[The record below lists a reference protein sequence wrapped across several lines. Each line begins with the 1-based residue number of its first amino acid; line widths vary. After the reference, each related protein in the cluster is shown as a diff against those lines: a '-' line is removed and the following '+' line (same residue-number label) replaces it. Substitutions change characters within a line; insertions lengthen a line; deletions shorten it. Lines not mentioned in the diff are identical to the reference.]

1 MKKKLKILFAV
12 AAAGIVCLWLLR
24 SYWLPFVA
32 DNPIKLVRKRF
43 SSGTVLTDRHNKPL
57 RIYPDCNGDLYS
69 YLPLASHSQQITQ
82 ALLTAEDRSFF
93 EHPGFNIFSIGR
105 AAWQNLV
112 NFRII
117 SGASTISQ
125 QLIRILHPRPR
136 TFKSKF
142 QELLS
147 ALLLENKYSK
157 KEILEFYLNSV
168 PMFGNVRGFNLAS
181 MLLFKKSPRHL
192 NLAESA
198 TLAALVQSPGRLSP
212 FNPRGNK
219 LLRKRR
225 DWVIREMIKLGY
237 CTLNQAQEA
246 IKTNIPEYK
255 SRLPFNAPHF
265 CNLIQQSDKLEAGRI
280 RTTISL
286 PIQNLLNQTL
296 RSHLSRIKNYG
307 ARQICGMIVKVPEM
321 EILAMV
327 GSAEFGPIAGGYNNG
342 CLAERSGGSSLKP
355 FLYALAFEQG
365 FYPSFAI
372 PDTMRTYKTP
382 QGLYLAN
389 NANKKSYG
397 PVSIR
402 TALGNS
408 LNISAVKMLNLIGIK
423 NFYKLLVET
432 KLLNKTPG
440 AADYYGLGLAIG
452 NPEIKMFNLAQAYG
466 IFANQGKLKSISM
479 LMNEP
484 VREKPIFSKS
494 TAYLIYDILS
504 DPTARLFTFGNPDFF
519 KFKSRWALKTGT
531 STNYRDSWLT
541 AFNGNYIINLWVGN
555 FDGSPTRALSGASAC
570 GPILKDII
578 SKLGSNDKCSPLA
591 KPADVKTIEI
601 CAISGKKPGKFCT
614 RTNLELVSDQSRPE
628 NFCDVHQKETIF
640 HTLKA
645 DYAIWLRNR
654 ARKISFDPFKLK
666 GFNQIADPYD
676 LPGIS
681 SNWTKQIAKKKPTP
695 NKLSTDTPGKQC
707 SIKIVSPHN
716 NDTYL
721 MSNYRENFVHLR
733 AIPEGPCGE
742 IIWLING
749 NEFIRT
755 PPPYEAYWPM
765 KPGEHT
771 ITALG
776 ESEFASQIKILVEN

>member
-1 MKKKLKILFAV
+1 MKKKLTISFVIATTGL
-12 AAAGIVCLWLLR
+12 VCLWLLR
-24 SYWLPFVA
+24 SWWLPFVA
-32 DNPIKLVRKRF
+32 DNPVKLVEKRF
-43 SSGTVLTDRHNKPL
+43 NSGTVLTDRYNHPL
-57 RIYPDCNGDLYS
+57 RIYPDRNGDLHF

-82 ALLTAEDRSFF
+82 TVLTAEDRNFF
-93 EHPGFNIFSIGR
+93 QHPGFNIFSIVR
-105 AAWQNLV
+105 ATWQNLI
-112 NFRII
+112 NLKII

-125 QLIRILHPRPR
+125 QLIRILKPRPR

-142 QELLS
+142 QELFS
-147 ALLLENKYSK
+147 ALLLESKYSK

-168 PMFGNVRGFNLAS
+168 PMFGNIRGFNLAS
-181 MLLFKKSPRHL
+181 MLLFKKSPQHL

-212 FNPRGNK
+212 FDSKSNK

-225 DWVIREMIKLGY
+225 DWIIREMIKLGY
-237 CTLNQAQEA
+237 CTLKQGKEA

-255 SRLPFNAPHF
+255 SRLPLKAPHF
-265 CNLIQQSDKLEAGRI
+265 CNLIQQNGKLESGKV

-286 PIQNLLNQTL
+286 PLQNLLDNTL
-296 RSHLSRIKNYG
+296 RSHLSRIADYG
-307 ARQICGMIVKVPEM
+307 ARQLCGMIVNVPEM

-342 CLAERSGGSSLKP
+342 CFAKRSGGSSLKP

-365 FYPSFAI
+365 FYPSFVI

-382 QGLYLAN
+382 QGEYLAN
-389 NANKKSYG
+389 NANKRSYG

-423 NFYKLLVET
+423 SFYKLLVET
-432 KLLNKTPG
+432 ELLEETKG
-440 AADYYGLGLAIG
+440 AADFYGLGLAIG
-452 NPEIKMFNLAQAYG
+452 NPEIKMIDLAQAYG

-479 LMNEP
+479 IMNEP
-484 VREKPIFSKS
+484 VREKQIFSEATS
-494 TAYLIYDILS
+494 YLIYEILS

-519 KFKSRWALKTGT
+519 KFKNRWALKTGT

-541 AFNGNYIINLWVGN
+541 AFNGNYIISLWVGN
-555 FDGSPTRALSGASAC
+555 FDGSPTRALSGTTAC

-578 SKLGSNDKCSPLA
+578 SDLGSRA
-591 KPADVKTIEI
+591 KFSAITKPSGVKSIEV
-601 CAISGKKPGKFCT
+601 CAISGKKTGKLCS
-614 RTNLELVSDQSRPE
+614 RTALDLISKQSRPKSI
-628 NFCDVHQKETIF
+628 CDFHKKEAVF
-640 HTLKA
+640 HELEA

-654 ARKISFDPFKLK
+654 ARKISLDPFKLK
-666 GFNQIADPYD
+666 GFSQIADPYK

-681 SNWTKQIAKKKPTP
+681 VNKQKKAADSKKNTSN
-695 NKLSTDTPGKQC
+695 LSSTGNKQC
-707 SIKIVSPHN
+707 TIKIVSPHN

-721 MSNYRENFVHLR
+721 MSNYHENFLHLR
-733 AIPEGPCGE
+733 AIPEGSCGE
-742 IIWLING
+742 IIWMING

-755 PPPYEAYWPM
+755 SPPYEAYWPM
-765 KPGEHT
+765 KPGKHT

-776 ESEFASQIKILVEN
+776 ESEFASQITISVED